1 MRIPFK
7 EIKRVSTKFIFSHQ
21 REVAMPNTIQPVSP
35 QQNGQAVNNLS
46 QDRSTPKAAEKP
58 PERLDT
64 ASNDRPE
71 KAETRKAPAPKKVE
85 ANPAE
90 ENQPKE
96 NPAAENTNP
105 QETQN
110 NQADKQRGS
119 TLDIMA

>member
-1 MRIPFK
+1 
-7 EIKRVSTKFIFSHQ
+7 
-21 REVAMPNTIQPVSP
+21 
-35 QQNGQAVNNLS
+35 
-46 QDRSTPKAAEKP
+46 
-58 PERLDT
+58 
-64 ASNDRPE
+64 
-71 KAETRKAPAPKKVE
+71 VE

-96 NPAAENTNP
+96 NPAAENPNP

>member
-1 MRIPFK
+1 M
-7 EIKRVSTKFIFSHQ
+7 T
-21 REVAMPNTIQPVSP
+21 NTILPVSP

-58 PERLDT
+58 PERPDT
-64 ASNDRPE
+64 ASNDRSE
-71 KAETRKAPAPKKVE
+71 KAEARKAPAPKKVE
-85 ANPAE
+85 ATPAE

-96 NPAAENTNP
+96 NPVAENPNL

-110 NQADKQRGS
+110 NQADKQPGS